1 MKLFSKTDKPRFIPY
16 SKRLLSAMMVVTI
29 IVAAVIGVAL
39 CQTAMELIHDMES
52 TLVQKNVQI
61 IGQNMSRTMESVDEF
76 ALEIVTSEP
85 VQMFCK
91 SQTTGASKEY
101 NTSVLSVYL
110 ERQIQ
115 TSHNDY
121 RFNANFLNVYTKNG
135 MSETQFENLP
145 YSDYDS
151 CVRYYEDMEII
162 SNERYT
168 PMTWVDCVQLRDASG
183 KSVNSL
189 IWIRFLY
196 DSVTMEKIGVVVGG
210 INEAVFK
217 DVFSVL
223 PHAYLCQADGKVLS
237 ATDSEMY
244 GEYVSENIRSQVLKS
259 SVAVNSIKS
268 DKMEDSVS
276 FWKDTFFSMML
287 IVPETTLQA
296 EMQNMTQWYI
306 LCSIVIIG
314 IGVILGALVNY
325 FLTKSL
331 SKSILSLKDTVQ
343 RVDQGEL
350 NARFDNATHNDE
362 ITYLG
367 EHFNHMLDSLER
379 IYAEQEQEAL
389 GRKDLEIQLLQ
400 SQINPHLLYNT
411 LNSVALAVRND
422 EQQTAQNLLY
432 TLSDFIRLS
441 LSNGHSVVPL
451 ATELELLKKY
461 ILLQKM
467 ASHRDIQLDI
477 QVPEELLSA
486 MVIRTSL
493 QPIVENAV
501 LHGFAGYRDDGCI
514 QIRAVLAEDCSAMD
528 LYIRDNGLGIEDA
541 VLLELNRTINTKDY
555 QEMCSHFGLYNV
567 NWRIKYTW
575 GSEDYGITIESEESD
590 YTEVKIH
597 LPYVSGEGK

>member
-39 CQTAMELIHDMES
+39 CQAAMGLIHDMES

-91 SQTTGASKEY
+91 SQTTGTSKEY

-151 CVRYYEDMEII
+151 CVRYYEGMEII

-237 ATDSEMY
+237 ATDSEML
-244 GEYVSENIRSQVLKS
+244 GEYISENIRSQVLKS

-422 EQQTAQNLLY
+422 DQQTAQDLLY

-441 LSNGHSVVPL
+441 LSSGHSVVTL

-467 ASHRDIQLDI
+467 ASHRNIQLDI

-486 MVIRTSL
+486 KVIRTSL

-501 LHGFAGYRDDGCI
+501 LHGLAGYRNDGCI
-514 QIRAVLAEDCSAMD
+514 QIRAELAEDQSTMD
-528 LYIRDNGLGIEDA
+528 VFIRDNGLGIDEET
-541 VLLELNRTINTKDY
+541 LEELNRTINKKDY
-555 QEMCSHFGLYNV
+555 KEMCSHFGLYNV
-567 NWRIKYTW
+567 NWRIKYSW
-575 GSEDYGITIESEESD
+575 GSEDYGITIDSEESD
-590 YTEVKIH
+590 YTEVRIH
-597 LPYVSGEGK
+597 LPYIKGEGV